1 MGFRRKVDYTGR
13 ITLPSELCKKF
24 DIKKDDMV
32 DVTNNEKYIL
42 IKKYQSEFVCVIT
55 GKITDKGKKIGNAF
69 ISNEGLKMIGK
80 ALDKKT

>member
-42 IKKYQSEFVCVIT
+42 IKKNHGISEEGIVGDSI
-55 GKITDKGKKIGNAF
+55 KESDKLIYEHFKDQLTENLSI
-69 ISNEGLKMIGK
+69 
-80 ALDKKT
+80 